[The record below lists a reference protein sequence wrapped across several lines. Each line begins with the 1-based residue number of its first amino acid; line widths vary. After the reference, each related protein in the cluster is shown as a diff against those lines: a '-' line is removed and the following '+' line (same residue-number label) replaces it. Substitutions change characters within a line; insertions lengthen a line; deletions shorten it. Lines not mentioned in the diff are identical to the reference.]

1 MKLAFELWVIQILC
15 ACGFYLCKAGE
26 RKYRLLLNK
35 KTHKPGRRSQTCI
48 TYHLYTFMVPKCSLA
63 TAAVTFCWHVCFFWG
78 GWFLYAGGPGVHD
91 PCERDPTDVLSDL
104 NPQQADIV
112 TESAQVS
119 HRLLSSSSSS
129 ASPAESAVSFCI
141 RSISD
146 MTPGFFC
153 VSVWRRNTC
162 CPVCAHL
169 LST

>member
-1 MKLAFELWVIQILC
+1 MHVVFIFVRQVKGNTGFCWIIKHINQAEDHRPVLHITYILLWFQSAVW
-15 ACGFYLCKAGE
+15 
-26 RKYRLLLNK
+26 LLLL
-35 KTHKPGRRSQTCI
+35 S
-48 TYHLYTFMVPKCSLA
+48 LSADTFVL
-63 TAAVTFCWHVCFFWG
+63 V
-78 GWFLYAGGPGVHD
+78 FLYAGGPGVHD

-104 NPQQADIV
+104 SPQQADIV